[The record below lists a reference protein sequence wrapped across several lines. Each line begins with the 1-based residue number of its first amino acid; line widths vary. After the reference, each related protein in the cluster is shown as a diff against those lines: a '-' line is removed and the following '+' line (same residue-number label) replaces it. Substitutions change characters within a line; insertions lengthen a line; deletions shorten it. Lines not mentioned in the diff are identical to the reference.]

1 MRRKPMPKR
10 AITFDELA
18 ARFAALASVPG
29 AKAAL
34 GVEDQEVAA
43 YARVLEYGSVAGQP
57 PWPRPGTRT
66 TLAVD
71 PESGARVVVSLQA
84 PQGFIRA
91 QAPAFPAVIASALA
105 APADWLDADA
115 VQSHLERALR
125 DATQAALER
134 IRAAAPRDSGR
145 LAESLQVLM

>member
-1 MRRKPMPKR
+1 MPTR
-10 AITFDELA
+10 QITFDELA
-18 ARFAALASVPG
+18 ARFEKVATVPG
-29 AKAAL
+29 AQSAIGITDPEL
-34 GVEDQEVAA
+34 AA

-57 PWPRPGTRT
+57 PWPRPGART

-91 QAPAFPAVIASALA
+91 QAPQFPAAVANALA

-115 VQSHLERALR
+115 VRSHIERALR

-134 IRAAAPRDSGR
+134 IRSAAPRDSGR
-145 LAESLQVLM
+145 LAESLQALM